1 MTFLNAKY
9 KINDQNLV
17 EDSSLLL
24 EVGFILKNEREK
36 RALTLKDIKERTCIP
51 VHHILAIENGLRETL
66 PEDLFL
72 IGFLKSYAKALGL
85 NDSSITNMYSR
96 KTKFVKSHNE
106 NDDFDLLFDDKGR
119 NDFNLNLPERKEKES
134 FEKEKSFF
142 SIFHFYFFI
151 GVLVFISV
159 FYLVFNIIVNGPYDS
174 KNKTFKQ
181 VIVDNEENFEDEE
194 DLNSAVSEYDEDI
207 PESPETANQISQDVL
222 KAGEAVVSN
231 DAEVE
236 NEVESDLDLPELVVT
251 PPKNT
256 IKQNQKIVSK
266 PIKTEKPIVIQKPV
280 IAHKPVVAQK
290 IVIAQKPKPQII
302 AMSSVSSV
310 KPTSSKPAKTF
321 CAVKKQP
328 APVKVATKPVVKP
341 AIVSKP
347 IAVKPTAK
355 PVVKIEKKPVVETQK
370 VIAKAPEVKKIQA
383 AASTPVQHKAAKPA
397 EIKPIVDDEIMLR
410 PLRVIE

>member
-9 KINDQNLV
+9 KINDQNLA

-85 NDSSITNMYSR
+85 NDTSITNMYSR
-96 KTKFVKSHNE
+96 KTKFIKTSNE

-119 NDFNLNLPERKEKES
+119 NNFNLNLPERKEKES

-194 DLNSAVSEYDEDI
+194 DLNSTVSENDEDI
-207 PESPETANQISQDVL
+207 PESPDTANQISQDVL
-222 KAGEAVVSN
+222 KSSEAVVSN
-231 DAEVE
+231 DNEIV
-236 NEVESDLDLPELVVT
+236 NEVESDPDLPELVVA
-251 PPKNT
+251 PSKNP
-256 IKQNQKIVSK
+256 IKQNQETVSK
-266 PIKTEKPIVIQKPV
+266 PIKTEKPVIIQKPAIVQKPV
-280 IAHKPVVAQK
+280 IAKKP
-290 IVIAQKPKPQII
+290 VIAQKPKLQII

-310 KPTSSKPAKTF
+310 KPMSNKPSKTF
-321 CAVKKQP
+321 CAIKKQP
-328 APVKVATKPVVKP
+328 VQVKVAAKSVVKL
-341 AIVSKP
+341 
-347 IAVKPTAK
+347 IAVKPAVIK
-355 PVVKIEKKPVVETQK
+355 PLPSKTT
-370 VIAKAPEVKKIQA
+370 IAKLPEVKKVQPA
-383 AASTPVQHKAAKPA
+383 AEP
-397 EIKPIVDDEIMLR
+397 KPIIEDEIMLR